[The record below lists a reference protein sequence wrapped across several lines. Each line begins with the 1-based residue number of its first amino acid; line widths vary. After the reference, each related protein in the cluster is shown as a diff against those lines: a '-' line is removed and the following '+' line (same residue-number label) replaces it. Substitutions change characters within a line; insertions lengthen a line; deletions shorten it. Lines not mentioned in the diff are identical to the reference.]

1 MCAQR
6 TARAVAP
13 EPAQPEPASTPPLIA
28 EDLARFVGTFSGDAI
43 PAAVIARA
51 KHLVL
56 DAVGIALAS
65 TTYDFAHRA
74 LTAIAGLAGTGDA
87 AVIGM
92 PARLPLRDAAL
103 LNGILIHGLD
113 FDDTH
118 TGGVIHATSSLLP
131 TVLAVGGR
139 EHASGRDLL
148 AAYVLGVEAAA
159 RLGAVAQGAFHQ
171 VGFHPTGLVG
181 AFACALAAGRLMG
194 LSEKQLVMAQGIALS
209 AGAGSLEFLE
219 DGAWNKRFHPG
230 WAAVSG
236 ITAAALAQQGF
247 VGARRAYEGRF
258 GLYPSHLQGHF
269 DPANLALATA
279 GLGETW
285 ELLQVAVKPYP
296 ACHFVH
302 ACIDAALALL
312 REQGLDP
319 SQIDRIRALVPAE
332 VVKTVC
338 EPVANKRRPAN
349 SYDAQFSIPYVVAA
363 ALIRGRFTLAELED
377 EALAD
382 AAILALAERVDYEI
396 DPHSTF
402 PRHYCGEVVVTTRA
416 GRTLR
421 HREQIN
427 RGNGERP
434 LAEAAIIEK
443 FRSNAARA
451 VSTERAARME
461 QSVLAL
467 DDLPAARVLA
477 DALTL
482 G

>member
-6 TARAVAP
+6 TARVAAVETA
-13 EPAQPEPASTPPLIA
+13 EPQSARASPLIA
-28 EDLARFVGTFSGDAI
+28 EALAGFVGAFPADQN
-43 PAAVIARA
+43 PAAVDAGA

-74 LTAIAGLAGTGDA
+74 LTAIAGLAGAGES

-92 PARLPLRDAAL
+92 PAKLPMRDAAL
-103 LNGILIHGLD
+103 MNGILIHGLD

-118 TGGVIHATSSLLP
+118 TGGLIHATSSLLP
-131 TVLAVGGR
+131 TVLAVGAR
-139 EHASGRDLL
+139 SRASGRDVL
-148 AAYVLGVEAAA
+148 AAYILGVEAAT
-159 RLGAVAQGAFHQ
+159 RLGAVAKGAFHQ
-171 VGFHPTGLVG
+171 VGFHPTGLIG

-194 LSEKQLVMAQGIALS
+194 LSEQQLVMAQGIALS
-209 AGAGSLEFLE
+209 AGAGSMEFLE

-258 GLYPSHLQGHF
+258 GLYASHLQAHF
-269 DPANLALATA
+269 DPADLPLGTA
-279 GLGETW
+279 ELGKTW

-302 ACIDAALALL
+302 ACIDAALALV
-312 REQGLDP
+312 REQKLDP
-319 SQIDRIRALVPAE
+319 GEVDRVRALVPAE

-349 SYDAQFSIPYVVAA
+349 SYDAQFSIPYVIAA
-363 ALIRGRFTLAELED
+363 ALRRGRFTLGELEAETLGD
-377 EALAD
+377 P
-382 AAILALAERVDYEI
+382 AILALAERVDYEI
-396 DPHSTF
+396 DPRSTF
-402 PRHYCGEVVVTTRA
+402 PRHYCGEVVVTTCSGA
-416 GRTLR
+416 TLR
-421 HREQIN
+421 HREQVN
-427 RGNGERP
+427 RGNAERP
-434 LAEAAIIEK
+434 LTAAAIIEK
-443 FRSNAARA
+443 FHGNATRA
-451 VSTERAARME
+451 VSTERAARVE

-467 DDLPAARVLA
+467 DDLSDVRVLA
-477 DALTL
+477 DGLAFA
-482 G
+482 